1 MTIASEQHL
10 LICSSW
16 SFFGWHRARRTGVG
30 GWCTSSGSG
39 GPGAAAR
46 ILSNAEKVLQYFSR
60 KKYHFSSYQ
69 KSIEGFGATLRSI
82 PSIRH
87 RVQFRQF
94 SMLSSSSSSS
104 SSSSYSCSCS
114 SHDDDDDDDNDGSG
128 GGGGGSSGGGGGQG
142 DTFTIYSAFLQTAF
156 Y

>member
-16 SFFGWHRARRTGVG
+16 SFFGWHRAGRTGVD
-30 GWCTSSGSG
+30 GWRTSQGSG
-39 GPGAAAR
+39 GPGAPATR
-46 ILSNAEKVLQYFSR
+46 ILSNAEKALQYFSR

-69 KSIEGFGATLRSI
+69 KSIEGFGAPLRSI

-94 SMLSSSSSSS
+94 SIL
-104 SSSSYSCSCS
+104 SYST
-114 SHDDDDDDDNDGSG
+114 DNVDVG
-128 GGGGGSSGGGGGQG
+128 GYANVDIDVRRQGQG
-142 DTFTIYSAFLQTAF
+142 QG
-156 Y
+156 